1 MIVELLLKSELEKK
15 LDKINENFNVWVDKY
30 IGDGLTAMLIVLGL
44 IVVSIIIIRKVAN
57 R

>member
-1 MIVELLLKSELEKK
+1 MIVEFLLKSELEKK
-15 LDKINENFNVWVDKY
+15 LDRINENFNAWVDKY

-44 IVVSIIIIRKVAN
+44 IVLAIIVIKKVAN

>member
-1 MIVELLLKSELEKK
+1 MIAELLLKSELEKK
-15 LDKINENFNVWVDKY
+15 LDKINENFNVWADKY